1 MSGNAGSGTGW
12 RRSRWRIVGW
22 GTAAI
27 MLLLPLIAMQ
37 FTYEVNWDVS
47 DFIIFGAM
55 LVTAGSAFELAARMT
70 PNRAYLAAVGVALAA
85 AFFLVWVNGAVGLI
99 GNEENPA
106 NLMYGGV
113 LAVGII
119 GAVIARRQPKGMA
132 RAMVATAVAQVLV
145 PVIALIAGL
154 SNTSGLGNTFV
165 VTGIFFALWLTSA
178 WLFRRSGQSAT

>member
-1 MSGNAGSGTGW
+1 VTGKAGNGTGW
-12 RRSRWRIVGW
+12 RGNHWRIVGW

-37 FTYEVNWDVS
+37 FTDEVNWDVS

-55 LVTAGSAFELAARMT
+55 LITAGGAFELAARMT
-70 PNRAYLAAVGVALAA
+70 PNKAYLAAVGVALAA
-85 AFFLVWVNGAVGLI
+85 AFFLVWMNGAVGFI
-99 GNEENPA
+99 GTEENPA
-106 NLMYGGV
+106 NLMYAGV

-145 PVIALIAGL
+145 PVTALIAGL
-154 SNTSGLGNTFV
+154 SNTSGMGNTFV
-165 VTGIFFALWLTSA
+165 ATGIFFALWLSSA
-178 WLFRRSGQSAT
+178 WLFRKSGH